1 MEKAYHFNCW
11 MYLSRRVAAATLAV
25 SLFSVSLLVGADTG
39 SPSSVWLI
47 SSGEQKVYLGG
58 TMHLLRS
65 SDFPLPEQYDKAYL
79 DADKLYFETDIS
91 GMSDIGTQALMLQ
104 QLTYSDGRTLES
116 VLNEEAY
123 SALAS
128 HLQNAGLPIAMVQK
142 FKPGLLIS
150 TLSVIE
156 MQKMGFS
163 PQGVD
168 AFFNTRARKDGK
180 PVAQFESIDDQIGFL
195 AAMGEGN
202 ESEFILL
209 SLKDLEEVHMLE
221 QIIDAWRT
229 GDNDKLSALFIDD
242 MKEQSNDL
250 YQDILVSRNNHWMPM
265 IEAMFSQ
272 QGTEFVLV
280 GAAHLVGEDGLLQL
294 LAGKGY
300 TVSRL

>member
-1 MEKAYHFNCW
+1 MKEAYQFNCW
-11 MYLSRRVAAATLAV
+11 MYLSRRAAAAVLAL
-25 SLFSVSLLVGADTG
+25 SFFSTSLLAGADTG
-39 SPSSVWLI
+39 SPSSVWVI

-58 TMHLLRS
+58 TVHLLRP
-65 SDFPLPEQYDKAYL
+65 SDFPLPEQYETAYQ

-91 GMSDIGTQALMLQ
+91 GMSDMGTQARMLQ
-104 QLTYSDGRTLES
+104 RLTYQDERTLRS

-128 HLQNAGLPIAMVQK
+128 HLETVGLPIAMLQK

-150 TLSVIE
+150 TLTVIE

-168 AFFNTRARKDGK
+168 AFFNTRARDDGK
-180 PVAQFESIDDQIGFL
+180 AVGQLESIDDQIGFL
-195 AAMGEGN
+195 EAMGEGD

-209 SLKDLEEVHMLE
+209 SLQDLEKAEMLE
-221 QIIDAWRT
+221 QMIDAWRI
-229 GDNDKLSALFIDD
+229 GDNDKLVALFIDD
-242 MKEQSNDL
+242 MKERSNDL
-250 YQDILVSRNNHWMPM
+250 YQNILVSRNNHWLPM
-265 IEAMFSQ
+265 MEAMFSQ

>member
-1 MEKAYHFNCW
+1 MKKAYQFNCW
-11 MYLSRRVAAATLAV
+11 MYLSRRAATAALAV
-25 SLFSVSLLVGADTG
+25 SLFSISLLAIADAD

-58 TMHLLRS
+58 TVHLLRP
-65 SDFPLPEQYDKAYL
+65 SDFPLPEQYEQAYL

-91 GMSDIGTQALMLQ
+91 GMSDIGTQTRMLQ
-104 QLTYSDGRTLES
+104 RLTYQDERTLQS
-116 VLNEEAY
+116 VLNEQAY

-168 AFFNTRARKDGK
+168 SFFNTRAREDGK
-180 PVAQFESIDDQIGFL
+180 AVGEFESIDDQIGFL

-202 ESEFILL
+202 ESEFIML
-209 SLKDLEEVHMLE
+209 SLQDLEKTEMLE
-221 QIIDAWRT
+221 QLIDAWRT

-242 MKEQSNDL
+242 MKELSKEL
-250 YQDILVSRNNHWMPM
+250 YQNILVDRNNDWLPK

-300 TVSRL
+300 TISRL

>member
-1 MEKAYHFNCW
+1 MKKAYQFNCW
-11 MYLSRRVAAATLAV
+11 MYLSRRTAAIALTL
-25 SLFSVSLLVGADTG
+25 SLFSVSLLAGADTG
-39 SPSSVWLI
+39 TPSSVWVI
-47 SSGEQKVYLGG
+47 SSGDQKVYLGG
-58 TMHLLRS
+58 TVHLLRP
-65 SDFPLPEQYDKAYL
+65 SDYPLPEQYEIAYQ

-91 GMSDIGTQALMLQ
+91 GMSDMGTQARMLQ
-104 QLTYSDGRTLES
+104 RLTYQDERTLRS
-116 VLNEEAY
+116 VLNEDAY

-128 HLQNAGLPIAMVQK
+128 HLQTAGLPIAMVQK

-168 AFFNTRARKDGK
+168 AFFNSRAREDGK
-180 PVAQFESIDDQIGFL
+180 PVGQLESIDDQIGFL

-209 SLKDLEEVHMLE
+209 SLQDLEKAQMLE
-221 QIIDAWRT
+221 QMIDAWRT

-242 MKEQSNDL
+242 MKALSNDL
-250 YQDILVSRNNHWMPM
+250 YQNILVDRNNDWLPL

-280 GAAHLVGEDGLLQL
+280 GAAHLIGEDGLLQL